1 MESRRG
7 SRNNTKKEKKMTEL
21 FAKITKKDQ
30 EQIISA
36 VKKTIKLLYNDNK
49 VTRVNCIRSLII
61 SIDEIVNDWLAA
73 DKEILKSE
81 IKPEI
86 LPSVLLDRYLK
97 NYTGTILLLIDNI
110 STIDITQK
118 KKLLRDILDTL
129 DKAEKKQKKIIL

>member
-1 MESRRG
+1 
-7 SRNNTKKEKKMTEL
+7 MTEL

>member
-1 MESRRG
+1 
-7 SRNNTKKEKKMTEL
+7 MTEL

-30 EQIISA
+30 EQIILA
-36 VKKTIKLLYNDNK
+36 VKQTIKLLYNDNH
-49 VTRVNCIRSLII
+49 VTRVNSIRSLII
-61 SIDEIVNDWLAA
+61 SIDEVLNDWLSA

-97 NYTGTILLLIDNI
+97 NYTGVILLLIDNI
-110 STIDITQK
+110 STIDIAQK
-118 KKLLRDILDTL
+118 KKLLRDMLKTL